1 MKREDRAKEKR
12 SHPAEDDERVEKK
25 KVNGEEYDDLY

>member
-25 KVNGEEYDDLY
+25 KVKGEEYDDLY